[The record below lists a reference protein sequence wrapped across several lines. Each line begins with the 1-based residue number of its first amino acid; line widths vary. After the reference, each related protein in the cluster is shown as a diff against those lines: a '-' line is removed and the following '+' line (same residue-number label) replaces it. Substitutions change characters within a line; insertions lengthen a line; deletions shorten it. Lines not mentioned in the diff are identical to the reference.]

1 MRANPFLG
9 QYTLKSQEIRKWKET
24 MMESG
29 KYGRELYDGSS
40 REFPVANP
48 SPRKTTY

>member
-1 MRANPFLG
+1 MRDNPFLG
-9 QYTLKSQEIRKWKET
+9 QYTLKSQEIRKWRGI

-29 KYGRELYDGSS
+29 KYGREQYNGSL
-40 REFPVANP
+40 REFLVANA

>member
-1 MRANPFLG
+1 MRDNPFLG
-9 QYTLKSQEIRKWKET
+9 QYTLKSQEIRKHSGT

-29 KYGRELYDGSS
+29 KYGREWYNGSL

-48 SPRKTTY
+48 FSRKTTY